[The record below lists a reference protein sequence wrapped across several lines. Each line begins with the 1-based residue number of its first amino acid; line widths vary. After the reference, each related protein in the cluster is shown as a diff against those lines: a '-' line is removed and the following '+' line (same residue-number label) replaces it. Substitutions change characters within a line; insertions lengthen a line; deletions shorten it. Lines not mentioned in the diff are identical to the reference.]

1 MMKKLCVTGVIA
13 ATAAGVTLL
22 SAPAYADTNA
32 GNSSRNANS
41 SQSGNNFGNVYNAN
55 VSGGR
60 GATSFNNVNGNAVTG
75 TNGSDVV
82 VDDVVD

>member
-1 MMKKLCVTGVIA
+1 MMKKLCVTGLVVA
-13 ATAAGVTLL
+13 AAGVTLL

-32 GNSSRNANS
+32 GNTSDNTNS
-41 SQSGNNFGNVYNAN
+41 SQSGNNFGNVYSANAN
-55 VSGGR
+55 GL
-60 GATSFNNVNGNAVTG
+60 GATGINNVNGNAVTG

>member
-13 ATAAGVTLL
+13 AAAGLTLL

-32 GNSSRNANS
+32 GNSSRNTDS
-41 SQSGNNFGNVYNAN
+41 SQSGNNFGNVVNAN
-55 VSGGR
+55 VNGH
-60 GATSFNNVNGNAVTG
+60 GATGVNNVNGNAVTA

-82 VDDVVD
+82 TDDLND